1 MERKVKFAILQYI
14 PNYERDEK
22 INVAVILHSPED
34 EYLNTEI
41 ISNFTR
47 LKKFD
52 DEIELSIFKT
62 FLKSIIDE
70 FSYDITKVE
79 RMNIKDY
86 SLLDKMT
93 KFYVNQFSFK
103 LNESIIKEDC
113 DSYLE
118 KIKKNFLYFDIEK
131 KKRVSLKDSIEF
143 FNGILKAKNIECE
156 KINSKNSLVGTYD
169 EIINVDLKSN
179 DTYYKF
185 INFNEDNIDSYM
197 ATIKMWLFNSIELK
211 KVNKKLVFI
220 IVSSIYNDKVNRFI
234 EMLEEYGT
242 VLKLE
247 DIEKELK

>member
-1 MERKVKFAILQYI
+1 MERKVKFAVLQYI

-41 ISNFTR
+41 ISSFIR

-52 DEIELSIFKT
+52 DEIELSVFKT

-70 FSYDITKVE
+70 FSYDITKAE
-79 RMNIKDY
+79 TMDIKDY
-86 SLLDKMT
+86 SLLNKMT

-103 LNESIIKEDC
+103 LGESVIKEDC

-143 FNGILKAKNIECE
+143 FNGLLRAKNIECE
-156 KINSKNSLVGTYD
+156 KINTKNSLIGVYD
-169 EIINVDLKSN
+169 EVINVDLKSN

-185 INFNEDNIDSYM
+185 IDFNENNIDSYM
-197 ATIKMWLFNSIELK
+197 ATIKMWLFNAIELK
-211 KVNKKLVFI
+211 NTNKKLVFV
-220 IVSSIYNDKVNRFI
+220 IVSSFYNDKVNRFI
-234 EMLEEYGT
+234 EMLKEYGT

-247 DIEKELK
+247 DANKVL